1 MSGQQAA
8 VEVDNLMEELERR
21 RTKMAEKR
29 AQGIRLKEPIIVEDL
44 ITPGTQIITEGVI
57 SASSHIGTV
66 QIEEWLEEKA
76 RRFATQTNFNDSLQ
90 PKVDKSLLKH
100 LRLAA
105 EWDVQFFNNQMFWR
119 LPVGELFYCEERPS
133 DLDLILKWYERYC
146 PERSVHINTGI
157 QITGDNDHSLTV
169 GS

>member
-66 QIEEWLEEKA
+66 
-76 RRFATQTNFNDSLQ
+76 
-90 PKVDKSLLKH
+90 
-100 LRLAA
+100 
-105 EWDVQFFNNQMFWR
+105 
-119 LPVGELFYCEERPS
+119 
-133 DLDLILKWYERYC
+133 
-146 PERSVHINTGI
+146 
-157 QITGDNDHSLTV
+157 
-169 GS
+169 